1 MDGVL
6 EIPLKSSGYSFRAGY
21 NLTDSHPAVGYHLF
35 SPPGF
40 ATPHKRGW
48 FRPSYCYRQIECS
61 EQRVDFPV
69 GFQLSSLRSI
79 IDLPG
84 RDRFHETDAGHLPDP
99 RPFSRAPS
107 TLLGNRSISNFDG
120 SAGSSDENTRL
131 EIFNA
136 THCHTPPKPGNGY
149 RMEPNPS
156 IRKEI
161 FLVLRAKGEVR
172 SGIRTNWAIGP
183 LLGAKSK
190 TLVIYTWIHLMLTI
204 PHHRCQ

>member
-6 EIPLKSSGYSFRAGY
+6 KIPLKSSGYSFRAGY

-131 EIFNA
+131 EIS
-136 THCHTPPKPGNGY
+136 TPPTVTRPQS
-149 RMEPNPS
+149 RATAIEWS
-156 IRKEI
+156 QIHQFERKSS
-161 FLVLRAKGEVR
+161 LCSGQRGR
-172 SGIRTNWAIGP
+172 SDQVFGPIGP
-183 LLGAKSK
+183 LGL
-190 TLVIYTWIHLMLTI
+190 Y
-204 PHHRCQ
+204 